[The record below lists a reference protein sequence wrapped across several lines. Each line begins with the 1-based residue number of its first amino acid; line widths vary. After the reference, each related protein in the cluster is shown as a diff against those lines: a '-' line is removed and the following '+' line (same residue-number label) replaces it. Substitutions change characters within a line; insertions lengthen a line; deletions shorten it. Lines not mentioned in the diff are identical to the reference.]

1 MRIDNPLVSKQ
12 VEPLVQP
19 ATQGAGRPAAAT
31 AIDQASA
38 HSPAPELLDLVSQLG
53 QVPQIREEVVQAVA
67 QRLASG
73 QLVAPQATSQT
84 VKAIQEAAGRG
95 A

>member
-1 MRIDNPLVSKQ
+1 MRIDNPLASQQ
-12 VEPLVQP
+12 VEPLIQP
-19 ATQGAGRPAAAT
+19 ATQGAGRPAATT

-38 HSPAPELLDLVSQLG
+38 HSPAPEILDLVSQLG

-73 QLVAPQATSQT
+73 QLLAPQSTSQT
-84 VKAIQEAAGRG
+84 VQAIQDAARLGD
-95 A
+95 